1 MSKNVLLP
9 QAVQPT
15 NSMKSSDSSIEL
27 EEITKTYMM
36 GPTPIKAVDGISL
49 KVIRGEFIAIM
60 GPSGS
65 GKSTLLNIMGCLD
78 IPTSGRYKLDGLEV
92 SSLDDNQLSRIRNS
106 KIGFVFQSYNLLPR
120 LSAIKNAELPVLYQG
135 GISATNRHQRALDS
149 LKIVGLEDRIH
160 HRPNELSGGESQRV
174 AIARALITNPVL
186 ILADEPTGNLDTK
199 SGDEIISLFNRL
211 NQELKVTIIVVTH
224 NESIAEHTHRV
235 IRLKDGKIV

>member
-1 MSKNVLLP
+1 
-9 QAVQPT
+9 
-15 NSMKSSDSSIEL
+15 MKSSDSSIEL

-49 KVIRGEFIAIM
+49 KVRRGEYIAIM

-65 GKSTLLNIMGCLD
+65 GKSTLLNIIGCLD
-78 IPTSGRYKLDGLEV
+78 TTTTGLYRIDGLEI
-92 SSLDDNQLSRIRNS
+92 SSLNDNQLSRIRNS

-120 LSAIKNAELPVLYQG
+120 LSAIKNVELPLLYQKDV
-135 GISATNRHQRALDS
+135 STTNRHQRAIES
-149 LKIVGLEDRIH
+149 LRIVGLEDRIH

-199 SGDEIISLFNRL
+199 SGDEIISLFDRL
-211 NQELKVTIIVVTH
+211 NNELKVTIIMVTH
-224 NESIAEHTHRV
+224 NPNIAEHTHRV
-235 IRLKDGKIV
+235 IRLKDGKII